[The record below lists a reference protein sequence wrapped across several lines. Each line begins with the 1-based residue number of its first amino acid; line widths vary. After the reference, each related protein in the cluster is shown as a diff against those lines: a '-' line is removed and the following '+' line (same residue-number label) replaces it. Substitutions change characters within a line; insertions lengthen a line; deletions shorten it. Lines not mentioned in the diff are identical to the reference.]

1 MRRKRNRN
9 IIPSKILLAI
19 MVLICII
26 LLFTSYVSNFT
37 TGPIHTIAN
46 YLFVPMQKGIDY
58 IGNTVFLNSEESKT
72 KETLLAE
79 NAELKEKVNDLT
91 NQINTMQLQQNELE
105 ELQGI
110 YQLDHS
116 YGNYEKTGARVI
128 AKSTSNW
135 FNIFTI
141 NKGSADGIEKDMN
154 VLAGSGLVGIVTD
167 VGTHYAVVRAII
179 DDTSSVSGM
188 VISTG
193 DNCIVSGSLK
203 DMTNDN
209 MMLFSNLE
217 DTSGNVNPGDSVVT
231 SNISDKYLPGLL
243 IGYVTSIED
252 DDNHLTKSGKISPVA
267 DFKHIQDVL
276 VITTEKETFD
286 DKGQASD

>member
-1 MRRKRNRN
+1 MRKRRNRN
-9 IIPSKILLAI
+9 IVPSRIVLAI
-19 MVLICII
+19 MVLVCII
-26 LLFTSYVSNFT
+26 LLFVSYVSNFT
-37 TGPIHTIAN
+37 SGPIHTIAN
-46 YLFVPMQKGIDY
+46 YVFVPMQNGINY
-58 IGNTVFLNSEESKT
+58 LGNTIFLNSEESKT
-72 KETLLAE
+72 KEALLEE
-79 NAELKEKVNDLT
+79 NEELKIKVNDLT
-91 NQINTMQLQQNELE
+91 DQINTMQLQQNELE
-105 ELQGI
+105 ELQSL
-110 YQLDHS
+110 YSLDHS

-128 AKSTSNW
+128 ARGTNNW
-135 FNIFTI
+135 FNTFTI

-167 VGTHYAVVRAII
+167 VGRHYAVVRAII

-209 MMLFSNLE
+209 MILFSNLE
-217 DTSGNVNPGDSVVT
+217 DTQKNVNPGDSVVT

-243 IGYVTSIED
+243 IGYVATVSD

-276 VITTEKETFD
+276 VITTKKEID
-286 DKGQASD
+286 AGGSEASN

>member
-1 MRRKRNRN
+1 MRRRRNRN
-9 IIPSKILLAI
+9 FIPSRILLAVMI
-19 MVLICII
+19 LICII

-37 TGPIHTIAN
+37 SGPIHTIAN

-72 KETLLAE
+72 KEALLAE
-79 NAELKEKVNDLT
+79 NEELKSKVNDLT

-105 ELQGI
+105 ELQSI

-135 FNIFTI
+135 FNTFTI

-167 VGTHYAVVRAII
+167 VGTHYAVVRSII

-209 MMLFSNLE
+209 MILFGNLE
-217 DTSGNVNPGDSVVT
+217 DTQGAVNPGDSVVT

-243 IGYVTSIED
+243 IGYVTQITD

-267 DFKHIQDVL
+267 DFKHLQDVL
-276 VITTEKETFD
+276 VITTKKEVGD
-286 DKGQASD
+286 VGSEASD

>member
-276 VITTEKETFD
+276 VITTKKETFD

>member
-9 IIPSKILLAI
+9 VIPSKIVLAI
-19 MVLICII
+19 MVLVCII
-26 LLFTSYVSNFT
+26 LLFASYVSNFT
-37 TGPIHTIAN
+37 SGPIHTIAN
-46 YLFVPMQKGIDY
+46 YVFVPMQKGIDF
-58 IGNTVFLNSEESKT
+58 IGNTVFLNAEESKT

-79 NAELKEKVNDLT
+79 NEELKQKVDDLT

-110 YQLDHS
+110 YNLDHS

-135 FNIFTI
+135 FNTFTI

-167 VGTHYAVVRAII
+167 VGTHYAVVRSII
-179 DDTSSVSGM
+179 DDNSSVSGM

-203 DMTNDN
+203 DMTNEN
-209 MMLFSNLE
+209 MILFSNLE
-217 DTSGNVNPGDSVVT
+217 DSQGAVTAGDSVVT

-243 IGYVTSIED
+243 IGYVTSVSD

-267 DFKHIQDVL
+267 DFKHLQDVL
-276 VITTEKETFD
+276 VITTKKET
-286 DKGQASD
+286 GEGGSQTSD